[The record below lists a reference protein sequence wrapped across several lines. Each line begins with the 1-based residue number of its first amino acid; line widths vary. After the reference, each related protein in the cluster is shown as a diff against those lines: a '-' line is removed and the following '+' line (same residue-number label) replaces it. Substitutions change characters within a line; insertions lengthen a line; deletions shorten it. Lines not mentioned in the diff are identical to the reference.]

1 MNLSEMTTM
10 TLAAMEDQRS
20 PILSPPSSVLS
31 SSSSMAAEWGSVQNT
46 PCAACKYLRRKCH
59 PDCIFAPY
67 FLPEQQQMFALVHR
81 IFGASNVAKILTD
94 LHPRERQDAVI
105 SLVYESKMYFI
116 DPVYGCVR
124 TISALQQQLEQIQF
138 ELSYAFAELSRWE
151 SAMAALEERKLKMEE
166 QNVMM
171 INNGCDG
178 SALEGVVKSEVYDFS
193 MVVDKETSKREK
205 DMGAFQSQ
213 YDFAEDDELR
223 SLLEW

>member
-1 MNLSEMTTM
+1 M
-10 TLAAMEDQRS
+10 TLASMDDQQS
-20 PILSPPSSVLS
+20 PILSTPSSVLSS

-81 IFGASNVAKILTD
+81 VFGASNVAKILTD

-124 TISALQQQLEQIQF
+124 TISGLQQQLEQIQF
-138 ELSYAFAELSRWE
+138 ELSYAFSELSRWE

-166 QNVMM
+166 QQNVMM

-178 SALEGVVKSEVYDFS
+178 SALEGVVKSQVYDFS
-193 MVVDKETSKREK
+193 MVVDKETSTREK
-205 DMGAFQSQ
+205 DVGAFQSQ